1 MRYRWENCLAAVR
14 GQVLEVVG
22 WVRENLE
29 GNLAG
34 IYLHGSI
41 AFGCFNPRGGD
52 IDLLIVSERAI
63 ARDAK
68 RAIVKCLLSVSGR
81 PAPVEVTLVSRVGM
95 RRWRHPTPFE
105 IHFSESWRAR
115 YTVGL
120 DRTLDR
126 LAKVRDGD
134 LAIQIETVRQRGIC
148 LYGGPADRVLPIVP
162 ESDLRASVVQ
172 DFFWARKRVSGIP
185 VYFVLNACR
194 GYAFHQTGRIFSKD
208 EGCTWA
214 IEKFPREYRG
224 VVRAARESYRRG
236 ESEIGVSM
244 VEVRRFARWVGG
256 VMRGAEHAACKESF
270 A

>member
-1 MRYRWENCLAAVR
+1 V
-14 GQVLEVVG
+14 EVVG
-22 WVRENLE
+22 CVRENLE

-81 PAPVEVTLVSRVGM
+81 PAPVEATLVSRVGIW
-95 RRWRHPTPFE
+95 RWRYPTPFE

-115 YTVGL
+115 YKRGL

-162 ESDLRASVVQ
+162 ESDLKASVVQ
-172 DFFWARKRVSGIP
+172 DFYWARKLILRMP

-194 GYAFHQTGRIFSKD
+194 GYAFLETRRIFSKD
-208 EGCTWA
+208 EGCGWA

-236 ESEIGVSM
+236 EREIGVSM
-244 VEVRRFARWVGG
+244 LEMRRFARWIEQEI
-256 VMRGAEHAACKESF
+256 RGAIASA
-270 A
+270 